1 MKTDDLIR
9 ALSADGA
16 APVRSLEARFATMI
30 VPGFLIAAAL
40 FLTILGPRPDAA
52 SAIGS
57 MRFEFKFVVTL
68 LLAACS
74 ALLVLRLARPAAAL
88 TPGALALASVPAI
101 LFMGVFA
108 ELILVPPSLWE
119 ARLVG
124 ANALVCMMSIPL
136 FALPVLAAALCALR
150 AGAPTRP
157 GLAGI
162 VAGLF
167 AGGLG
172 AALYAAH
179 CPDDSP
185 LFVATWYSLAIGIV
199 AIVGG
204 VLGRRILRW

>member
-16 APVRSLEARFATMI
+16 ARQPPLERHFAMTI
-30 VPGFLIAAAL
+30 IPGFAIAAAL
-40 FLTILGPRPDAA
+40 FLAILGPRPDAA

-57 MRFEFKFVVTL
+57 VRFEFKFVVTL
-68 LLAACS
+68 LLAA
-74 ALLVLRLARPAAAL
+74 AAGALVLRLARPAATL
-88 TPGALALASVPAI
+88 TSYAVALAMVPVVLLA
-101 LFMGVFA
+101 GVLA
-108 ELILVPPSLWE
+108 ELAAVPSSLWE
-119 ARLVG
+119 GRLIGQNSV
-124 ANALVCMMSIPL
+124 VCMMSIPL
-136 FALPVLAAALCALR
+136 FALPVLAAALYALR

-157 GLAGI
+157 GLAGL

-185 LFVATWYSLAIGIV
+185 LFVATWYSLAIGFV
-199 AIVGG
+199 AVVGG
-204 VLGRRILRW
+204 LAGQRILRW